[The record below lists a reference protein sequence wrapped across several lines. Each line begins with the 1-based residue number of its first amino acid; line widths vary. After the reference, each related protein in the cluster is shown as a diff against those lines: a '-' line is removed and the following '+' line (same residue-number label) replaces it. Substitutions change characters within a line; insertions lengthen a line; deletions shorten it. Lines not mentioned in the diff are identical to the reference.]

1 MAGFAQEHTEHDGE
15 DNTRDPEDAALAEVG
30 DVILRAGKTLAE
42 QIGENGSDQRGH
54 SEGKEVNSPCRA
66 SFDLVRI
73 HFLDD
78 RVWNHRGARRNAE

>member
-1 MAGFAQEHTEHDGE
+1 VAGFAQEHTEHDGE

-54 SEGKEVNSPCRA
+54 SEGKEVNSPCPTQC
-66 SFDLVRI
+66 RI
-73 HFLDD
+73 GSSL
-78 RVWNHRGARRNAE
+78 WPQPCGL